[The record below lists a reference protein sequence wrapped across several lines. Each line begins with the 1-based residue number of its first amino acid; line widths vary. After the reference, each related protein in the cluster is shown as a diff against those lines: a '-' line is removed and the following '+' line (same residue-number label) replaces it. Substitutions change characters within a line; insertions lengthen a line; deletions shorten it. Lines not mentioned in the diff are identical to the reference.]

1 MAKKTNNKKTE
12 QAEAAQQETGAQEA
26 QRLTREATKSRAGGP
41 LGPTVDTQESTD
53 SPQPGT
59 EDVPDAK

>member
-1 MAKKTNNKKTE
+1 MSSKKPKKNEKVESHT
-12 QAEAAQQETGAQEA
+12 ETGAQEA
-26 QRLTREATKSRAGGP
+26 QRLTREATKSRTGGA
-41 LGPTVDTQESTD
+41 LGPTVAPASND